1 MMQENKRRKISVK
14 DIVYIST
21 TVLLVGGLIT
31 TSILLNV
38 KKNNE
43 VSQDYYDKKVAQFTM
58 ENGNFSKGQ
67 IVFIGDSITDLYHL
81 DDYYQDLSLRT
92 YNRGIGGDVTGMLLK
107 RIQVSLYD
115 LEPTKVVLMIGI
127 NDING
132 GVSTNTIIENYDNI
146 LKGIKTKLPE
156 TKVYTMSILPI
167 NNDLPT
173 YIDVDKST
181 ERIVSINEEIKTM
194 SSNYSYQY
202 MDLFSLVKDDKNHLK
217 KEYSLDGIHLSEQ
230 GFVTWTNLI
239 KPELK

>member
-1 MMQENKRRKISVK
+1 M
-14 DIVYIST
+14 
-21 TVLLVGGLIT
+21 LVGGLIT
-31 TSILLNV
+31 TSILLGI

-43 VSQDYYDKKVAQFTM
+43 QLQDYYDKKVAQFTM
-58 ENGNFSKGQ
+58 ENANFSKGQ

-81 DDYYQDLSLRT
+81 DDYYQDLPLRT

-132 GVSTNTIIENYDNI
+132 GVSTDTILGNYDNI
-146 LKGIKTKLPE
+146 LKGIKTKLPS

-167 NNDLPT
+167 NNDLPD

-181 ERIVSINEEIKTM
+181 ERIISINEEIKTM

-202 MDLFSLVKDDKNHLK
+202 MDLFSLVKDDNDHLK

>member
-1 MMQENKRRKISVK
+1 MCKNKRISIK
-14 DIVYIST
+14 DIIYIAT
-21 TVLLVGGLIT
+21 TTLLIGGLVT
-31 TSILLNV
+31 TCVLLNV
-38 KKNNE
+38 KKNKE
-43 VSQDYYDKKVAQFTM
+43 VSEDYYDKKVAQFTM

-81 DDYYQDLSLRT
+81 DDYYQDLPLRT

-107 RIQVSLYD
+107 RIKVSLYD

-132 GVSTNTIIENYDNI
+132 GVSRDTILDNYNNI
-146 LKGIKTKLPE
+146 LKGIKTTLPS

-167 NNDLPT
+167 NSDLPA
-173 YIDVDKST
+173 YVDVNKST
-181 ERIVSINEEIKTM
+181 ESIIAINKEIKTM
-194 SSNYSYQY
+194 ATNYSYQY
-202 MDLFSLVKDDKNHLK
+202 MDLFSLVKDDNNHLK

-239 KPELK
+239 KPELQ

>member
-1 MMQENKRRKISVK
+1 MKRKLSLK
-14 DIVYIST
+14 DIIYISS
-21 TVLLVGGLIT
+21 TVLLVGGLVT
-31 TSILLNV
+31 TSVLLTI
-38 KKNNE
+38 KKNVE
-43 VSQDYYDKKVAQFTM
+43 YSQDYFDKKVAQFTM
-58 ENGNFSKGQ
+58 ENANFSKGQ

-81 DDYYQDLSLRT
+81 DDYYQDLPLRT

-132 GVSTNTIIENYDNI
+132 GVSTDTI
-146 LKGIKTKLPE
+146 LKNYNDILSGIKTKLPS

-167 NNDLPT
+167 NNDVPG
-173 YIDVDKST
+173 YIDVKKST
-181 ERIVSINEEIKTM
+181 ERILSINEEIKEM
-194 SSNYSYQY
+194 ASNYSYQY
-202 MDLFSLVKDDKNHLK
+202 MDLFSLVKDDGNHLK

>member
-1 MMQENKRRKISVK
+1 M
-14 DIVYIST
+14 
-21 TVLLVGGLIT
+21 LVGGLIT
-31 TSILLNV
+31 TSILLGI

-43 VSQDYYDKKVAQFTM
+43 QSQDYYDKKVAQFTM
-58 ENGNFSKGQ
+58 ENANFSKGQ

-81 DDYYQDLSLRT
+81 DDYYQDLPLRT

-132 GVSTNTIIENYDNI
+132 GVSTDTILDNYDNI
-146 LKGIKTKLPE
+146 LKGIKTKLPS

-167 NNDLPT
+167 NNDLPD

-181 ERIVSINEEIKTM
+181 ERIISINEEIKTM

>member
-1 MMQENKRRKISVK
+1 MKKLGVK
-14 DIVYIST
+14 DIIYISST
-21 TVLLVGGLIT
+21 ALLVGALVT
-31 TSILLNV
+31 TSILLSVKRNV
-38 KKNNE
+38 E
-43 VSQDYYDKKVAQFTM
+43 VSEDYYDKKVAQFTM

-81 DDYYQDLSLRT
+81 DDYYQDLPLRT

-132 GVSTNTIIENYDNI
+132 GVSTDTILANYDNI
-146 LKGIKTKLPE
+146 LKGIKTKLPTAE
-156 TKVYTMSILPI
+156 VYTMSILPI
-167 NNDLPT
+167 NSDLLAF
-173 YIDVDKST
+173 VDLNKST
-181 ERIVSINEEIKTM
+181 ERILTINEEIKTM
-194 SSNYSYQY
+194 ATNYSYQY
-202 MDLFSLVKDDKNHLK
+202 MDLFSLVKDDDNHLK

>member
-1 MMQENKRRKISVK
+1 MMQENKRRKISIK

-132 GVSTNTIIENYDNI
+132 GVSTNTILENYDNI

-167 NNDLPT
+167 NNDLPA

-202 MDLFSLVKDDKNHLK
+202 MDLFSLVNDDKNHLK

>member
-1 MMQENKRRKISVK
+1 MKRKLSLK
-14 DIVYIST
+14 DIIYISS
-21 TVLLVGGLIT
+21 TVLLVGGLVT
-31 TSILLNV
+31 TSVLLTI
-38 KKNNE
+38 KKNVEN
-43 VSQDYYDKKVAQFTM
+43 SQDYFDKKVAQFTM
-58 ENGNFSKGQ
+58 ENANFSKGQ

-81 DDYYQDLSLRT
+81 DDYYQDLPLRT

-132 GVSTNTIIENYDNI
+132 GVSTDTI
-146 LKGIKTKLPE
+146 LKNYNDILSGIKTKLPFAM
-156 TKVYTMSILPI
+156 VYTMSILPI
-167 NNDLPT
+167 NNDVPS
-173 YIDVDKST
+173 YIAVKKST
-181 ERIVSINEEIKTM
+181 ERILSINEEIKEM
-194 SSNYSYQY
+194 ASNYSYQY

-239 KPELK
+239 KPELQ

>member
-1 MMQENKRRKISVK
+1 MNQNKKISIK
-14 DIVYIST
+14 DIIYIAS

-31 TSILLNV
+31 TSVLLVV
-38 KKNNE
+38 KNKKE
-43 VSQDYYDKKVAQFTM
+43 VSEDYYDKKVAQFTM

-81 DDYYQDLSLRT
+81 DDYYQDLPLRT

-107 RIQVSLYD
+107 RIKVSLYD

-132 GVSTNTIIENYDNI
+132 GVSTNTILENYNNI
-146 LKGIKTKLPE
+146 LNGIKTTLPSA
-156 TKVYTMSILPI
+156 KVYTMSILPI
-167 NNDLPT
+167 NKDVAS
-173 YIDVDKST
+173 YIDIKKST
-181 ERIVSINEEIKTM
+181 NRILEVNQEIKEM
-194 SSNYSYQY
+194 ANNYSYQY
-202 MDLFSLVKDDKNHLK
+202 MDLHSLVKDDNNHLK

-239 KPELK
+239 KPELQ

>member
-1 MMQENKRRKISVK
+1 MKRKLSLK
-14 DIVYIST
+14 DIIYISS
-21 TVLLVGGLIT
+21 TVLLVGGLVT
-31 TSILLNV
+31 TSVLLTIKRNV
-38 KKNNE
+38 E
-43 VSQDYYDKKVAQFTM
+43 YSQDYYDKKVAQFTM

-81 DDYYQDLSLRT
+81 DDYYQDLPLRT

-132 GVSTNTIIENYDNI
+132 GVSTDTILENYNNI
-146 LKGIKTKLPE
+146 LNGIKTKLPS

-167 NNDLPT
+167 NSDVPG
-173 YIDVDKST
+173 YIDVKKST
-181 ERIVSINEEIKTM
+181 ERILSINEEIKEM
-194 SSNYSYQY
+194 ASNYSYQY

>member
-1 MMQENKRRKISVK
+1 MNKRLSVK
-14 DIVYIST
+14 DIIYIST
-21 TVLLVGGLIT
+21 TVLLVGGLVT
-31 TSILLNV
+31 TCVLLNV
-38 KKNNE
+38 KKNQE

-81 DDYYQDLSLRT
+81 DDYYQDLPLRT

-132 GVSTNTIIENYDNI
+132 GVSTDTILENYDNI
-146 LKGIKTKLPE
+146 LKGIKTTLPA

-167 NNDLPT
+167 NSDLPS
-173 YIDVDKST
+173 YVNVNKST
-181 ERIVSINEEIKTM
+181 ERILAINEEIKTM
-194 SSNYSYQY
+194 TTNYSYKY
-202 MDLFSLVKDDKNHLK
+202 MDLFSLVKDDNNHLK

-239 KPELK
+239 KPELE